1 MNIHDKVT
9 FIRSL
14 ACLSGT
20 IEAGSYTKAA
30 QFLNMDQPA
39 ISRQVKKLENLL
51 STKLLSPTSRG
62 MIPTHEGKEI
72 NKYAKKFDA
81 LFYELQNYSLDKH
94 CISGR
99 IRISITDGI
108 GIYLMPHLVEFQ
120 NIYPKVCIEIISTH
134 NETDLKDRKSDIA
147 ISYQYPANDDSL
159 VLKQYERKFGLFASK
174 SYIKKFGMP
183 KDINDLLDNHY
194 ICNRQEYLDNWNE
207 WKELYA
213 KAKHIA
219 ASFDSSNLLI
229 QATNNGLGI
238 SIQPLNFGKVQDNWI
253 YLDMGITFCHPCWVA
268 SHYDDKETEKIKVM
282 LNYIYNIM
290 TNI

>member
-1 MNIHDKVT
+1 MDIHDKVT
-9 FIRSL
+9 FVRAL

-30 QFLNMDQPA
+30 QILKVDQPY

-51 STKLLSPTSRG
+51 SVKLLSPAPRG
-62 MIPTHEGKEI
+62 MMPTHEGKEI
-72 NKYAKKFDA
+72 NKYAQKFDA

-99 IRISITDGI
+99 LRISITDGI

-134 NETDLKDRKSDIA
+134 NEVDLKSRKSDIA
-147 ISYQYPANDDSL
+147 IVYHYPNHDDSL
-159 VLKQYERKFGLFASK
+159 VIKQYERKFGLFASK

-183 KDINDLLDNHY
+183 KDINDLLENHY
-194 ICNRQEYLDNWNE
+194 ICNRQEYLENWNE
-207 WKELYA
+207 WRELYA
-213 KAKHIA
+213 KARHIA

-238 SIQPLNFGKVQDNWI
+238 SIQPLNFGKVQNNWV
-253 YLDMGITFCHPCWVA
+253 YLDMGINLQYPCWVA
-268 SHYDDKETEKIKVM
+268 SHYYDRNTEKIQVM
-282 LNYIYNIM
+282 LKYIHNIM
-290 TNI
+290 ANI

>member
-1 MNIHDKVT
+1 MDIHDKVT
-9 FIRSL
+9 FVRAL

-30 QFLNMDQPA
+30 QILKVDQPY

-51 STKLLSPTSRG
+51 STKLLSPAPRG
-62 MIPTHEGKEI
+62 MTATHEGKEI
-72 NKYAKKFDA
+72 NKYAQKFDA

-99 IRISITDGI
+99 LRISITDGI

-134 NETDLKDRKSDIA
+134 NEVDLKSRKSDIA
-147 ISYQYPANDDSL
+147 IVYHYPTHDDSL
-159 VLKQYERKFGLFASK
+159 VIKQYERKFGLFASN

-183 KDINDLLDNHY
+183 KDINDLLENHY
-194 ICNRQEYLDNWNE
+194 ICNRQEYLENWNE
-207 WKELYA
+207 WREIYA
-213 KAKHIA
+213 KARHIA

-238 SIQPLNFGKVQDNWI
+238 SIQPLNFGKVQNNWV
-253 YLDMGITFCHPCWVA
+253 YLDMGINLQHPCWVA
-268 SHYDDKETEKIKVM
+268 SHYYDRNTEKIQVM
-282 LNYIYNIM
+282 LKYIHNIM
-290 TNI
+290 ANI

>member
-9 FIRSL
+9 FVRSL

-30 QFLNMDQPA
+30 QILKVDQPY

-51 STKLLSPTSRG
+51 SVKLLSPAARG
-62 MIPTHEGKEI
+62 MMPTQEGKEI
-72 NKYAKKFDA
+72 NKYAQKFDA

-99 IRISITDGI
+99 LRISITDGI

-134 NETDLKDRKSDIA
+134 NEVDLKSRKSDIA
-147 ISYQYPANDDSL
+147 IVYQYPTHDDSL
-159 VLKQYERKFGLFASK
+159 IIKQYERKFGLFASN

-183 KDINDLLDNHY
+183 KDINDLLENHY
-194 ICNRQEYLDNWNE
+194 ICNRQEYLENWNE
-207 WKELYA
+207 WRELYA
-213 KAKHIA
+213 KARHIA

-238 SIQPLNFGKVQDNWI
+238 SIQPLNFGKVQSNWV
-253 YLDMGITFCHPCWVA
+253 YLDMGINLQHPCWVA
-268 SHYDDKETEKIKVM
+268 SHYYDRNTEKIQVM
-282 LNYIYNIM
+282 LNYIHNIM
-290 TNI
+290 AHI